1 MYSIFYRH
9 KDSSSPELDRA
20 DYEMLDWRYGEVRD
34 LIASGHIVARIEYSG
49 EVLLNSDQIKKKLG
63 NHFRG

>member
-1 MYSIFYRH
+1 
-9 KDSSSPELDRA
+9 
-20 DYEMLDWRYGEVRD
+20 MLDWRYGEVRD